1 MAKKKVVKKTVT
13 TTVEEVVENVG
24 KTQIVCVL
32 DSSGSMSSIIGD
44 AIGGF
49 NEFLKK
55 QKEQDGDAT
64 ITVALF
70 DSANNYQLLYD
81 NVDIKNVEPISEKEW
96 YPRGM
101 TALYDGIGKTIN
113 SVSAAH
119 LKLDKSE
126 KPDKVLVAIV
136 TDGYENDSR
145 EYSQTT
151 IKSLISQKEKENWQ
165 FVYLAAD
172 QDAFG
177 AGTSIG
183 ISGGNTMKYRNSG
196 AGNAV
201 MFAALD
207 NATTF
212 YRSVSLNDDNY
223 ETLTTNVMAF
233 ANNGATEVGEDLSQ
247 VNSTFTTSS
256 GNGLTINVDAS
267 KTSTKKS

>member
-1 MAKKKVVKKTVT
+1 MAKKKTVKKTIT

-24 KTQIVCVL
+24 KTQIICIL
-32 DSSGSMSSIIGD
+32 DSSGSMSPIISD

-49 NEFLKK
+49 NEFIKK
-55 QKEQDGDAT
+55 QKELDGEAT

-70 DSANNYQLLYD
+70 DSAENYQLLYD
-81 NVDIKNVEPISEKEW
+81 NVDLEKVEPITSKEW

-101 TALYDGIGKTIN
+101 TALYDGIGRTIN
-113 SVSAAH
+113 AVSAAH
-119 LKLDKSE
+119 AKLDKSE

-136 TDGYENDSR
+136 TDGHENDSR
-145 EYSQTT
+145 EYTQTT
-151 IKSLISQKEKENWQ
+151 IKSLISKKEKEDWQ

-183 ISGGNTMKYRNSG
+183 ISGGNTMRYRNSSK
-196 AGNAV
+196 GNAV

-207 NATTF
+207 NATTL

-247 VNSTFTTSS
+247 VNSTFTT
-256 GNGLTINVDAS
+256 GGDGLTINIDAS
-267 KTSTKKS
+267 KNTLKKS